1 MNKPKT
7 RIEKYLAEIASG
19 AGDDLPQPICVIDEM
34 LKKIAENGT
43 GKGLSKIVLQNNV
56 DLNDIV
62 KTGMYAS
69 NRSINIKNS
78 PKNRDYGSTTLIVIS
93 GDEFAVQIFAISDP
107 SFYVY
112 VRSAYLADKD
122 IPNDATDWNEW
133 YQLATSEEIP
143 INDTWQV
150 YYNDAVCTSSDL
162 TVRGIL
168 LDKRAGIQFG
178 AGVVTVS
185 GDFTIK
191 SDAEIGNGTVIC
203 DLLCNVDESKIY
215 NHYPPKKNAYTPIYS
230 DSGVAGMAA
239 LLTTGKVVVWS
250 VGSMIAGQKYH
261 INATYNF

>member
-69 NRSINIKNS
+69 NGNINVKNS

-122 IPNDATDWNEW
+122 IPNDTTDWNEW

-143 INDTWQV
+143 TNDTWQV
-150 YYNDAVCTSSDL
+150 YYNNDVCIYSDL
-162 TVRGIL
+162 AVHSIL
-168 LDKRAGIQFG
+168 LNKTAGIQFG
-178 AGVVTVS
+178 AGVVTLS
-185 GDFTIK
+185 GDFVIK
-191 SDAEIGNGTVIC
+191 SDTTIGKGTVIC
-203 DLLCNVDESKIY
+203 DLLSNVDESKIY
-215 NHYPPKKNAYTPIYS
+215 NHYPPKKNACTPIYS

-239 LLTTGKVVVWS
+239 VLTTGKVVVWS

>member
-1 MNKPKT
+1 MNEPKT

-19 AGDDLPQPICVIDEM
+19 NGDDLPQPICVIDEM

-56 DLNDIV
+56 DLNDVI
-62 KTGMYAS
+62 KTGIYAS
-69 NRSINIKNS
+69 NRNINVKNS
-78 PKNRDYGSTTLIVIS
+78 PKNRDYGNTTLIVIS
-93 GDEFAVQIFAISDP
+93 GEQFAIQIFAMDNP

-122 IPNDATDWNEW
+122 DAEDTTDWNEW
-133 YQLATSEEIP
+133 YQLTTSEEIP
-143 INDTWQV
+143 TNDAWQV
-150 YYNDAVCTSSDL
+150 YYNEEFCEYSDL
-162 TVRGIL
+162 AIYGIL
-168 LDKRAGIQFG
+168 LNKNVGITRG

-191 SDAEIGNGTVIC
+191 SDTEIGNGVVIC
-203 DLLCNVDESKIY
+203 DLLCNVDKSKIY
-215 NHYPPKKNAYTPIYS
+215 NYYQPKKVAYTPIYS

-239 LLTTGKVVVWS
+239 LLTTGKVVVWG
-250 VGSMIAGQKYH
+250 VGSMVAGQKYH